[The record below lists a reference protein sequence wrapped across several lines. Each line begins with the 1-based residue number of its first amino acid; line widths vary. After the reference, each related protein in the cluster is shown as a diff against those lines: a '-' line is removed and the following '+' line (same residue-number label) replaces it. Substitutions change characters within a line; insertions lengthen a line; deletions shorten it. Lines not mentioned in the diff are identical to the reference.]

1 LFASHVKDYT
11 LKNIITNMTEYMFY
25 FLNLRRIK
33 KISPIWNG
41 YVLPLASTE
50 IGDKDLWKN
59 LCHEDEIF
67 EFL

>member
-1 LFASHVKDYT
+1 
-11 LKNIITNMTEYMFY
+11 MTEYMFY